1 MIPARQPPPRRDG
14 VRLLAVASRTGRLV
28 DLTAAELPALFG
40 PGDLLVVNDAA
51 TFPSSLPARARG
63 RDLELRL
70 LGPTDRGTWRA
81 VLFGEGDWRTRT
93 EVRGPPPALAPGEPI
108 AIGAGGAATV
118 AAVSALSPRLLE
130 LRIAGGDA
138 AAWALIYGNGR
149 PVQYAHLDRDL
160 ALWDVQTSYASRPW
174 AAEMPSAGRPLSW
187 ELLLALRRR
196 GVALAALTHAA
207 GLSSTGDPA
216 LDAAL
221 PLPERYDI
229 PEATVAAI
237 ERAGRVIAVGTT
249 VVRALEGC
257 ALRHGRLVPGPGETD
272 LRIGPDFRPRVVDGV
287 LTGMHD
293 PAESH
298 YHLLRAFAP
307 DTVLAASWRHAVAAG
322 YRSHE
327 LGDLALLVPE
337 LPAWT
342 SSSVTASRAPP
353 TAASITP

>member
-1 MIPARQPPPRRDG
+1 VIPARQPPPRREG
-14 VRLLAVASRTGRLV
+14 VRLLAVASGSGTLV
-28 DLTAAELPALFG
+28 DLAATDLPALFG

-51 TFPSSLPARARG
+51 TFPASVPARARG

-81 VLFGEGDWRTRT
+81 VLFGEGDWRTPT

-108 AIGAGGAATV
+108 AIAEHGAATV
-118 AAVSALSPRLLE
+118 AAVSPISPRLIE
-130 LRIAGGDA
+130 LRVAGGDA
-138 AAWALIYGNGR
+138 TLWPMIYEHGR
-149 PVQYAHLDRDL
+149 PVQYAHLEREL

-187 ELLLALRRR
+187 ELLGALRRR

-221 PLPERYDI
+221 PLPERYDL
-229 PEATVAAI
+229 PAATVAAI
-237 ERAGRVIAVGTT
+237 ERADRVIAVGTT

-257 ALRHGRLVPGPGETD
+257 ALSHGRLVAGPGETD
-272 LRIGPDFRPRVVDGV
+272 LRIGPDFRPRVVGGV

-307 DTVLAASWRHAVAAG
+307 DAVLSASWRHAVAAG
-322 YRSHE
+322 YRNHE

-353 TAASITP
+353 TVASITP